1 MRNLMK
7 LFLTFAKIGLFTF
20 GGGYAML
27 ALLQEEI
34 VNRQKWAT
42 DEELLDYYAIGQCT
56 PGIIAVN
63 TATFIGYKFKKVPGA
78 IFATAGMVFPSL
90 VIIMLIAGFL
100 QNFLEYEI
108 VGHIFGGIR
117 VVVAVLI
124 FNAVFNMAKKAVVDK
139 ICLIIAAISTI
150 LAFFISP
157 IWIVIAAAVL
167 GLFIKKGGAVKK

>member
-1 MRNLMK
+1 MKQLWK
-7 LFLTFAKIGLFTF
+7 LFFTFARIGLFTF

-27 ALLQEEI
+27 AILQEEI
-34 VNRQKWAT
+34 VKKYKWAT

-63 TATFIGYKFKKVPGA
+63 TSTFIGYKLKKLPGA

-90 VIIMLIAGFL
+90 VIIMIIAGFL

-124 FNAVFNMAKKAVVDK
+124 FNAVINMAKKAVVDK
-139 ICLIIAAISTI
+139 VCLAIAIVTTV
-150 LAFFISP
+150 LAFFVSP
-157 IWIVIAAAVL
+157 IWIVVAAAVL
-167 GLFIKKGGAVKK
+167 GLILRKGEAKK

>member
-1 MRNLMK
+1 MKQLWK
-7 LFLTFAKIGLFTF
+7 LFFTFARIGLFTF

-34 VNRQKWAT
+34 VKKYKWAT

-63 TATFIGYKFKKVPGA
+63 TSTFIGYKLKKLPGA

-90 VIIMLIAGFL
+90 VIIMIIAGFL

-124 FNAVFNMAKKAVVDK
+124 FNAVINMAKKAVVDK
-139 ICLIIAAISTI
+139 VCLAIAIVTTV
-150 LAFFISP
+150 LAFFVSP
-157 IWIVIAAAVL
+157 IWIVVAAAVL
-167 GLFIKKGGAVKK
+167 GLILRKGESKK